1 MGPKEEETHTATK
14 ATRQLM
20 RNKAAKA
27 PALDK
32 MRLNMLL
39 HKGMC
44 VCACLCRI
52 SAVLANF
59 TNRIFENM
67 LFLSNPTDIQAYII
81 NANNSCSEAF
91 TEYTFLLQTYTRYI
105 HILFSA
111 YMHM

>member
-1 MGPKEEETHTATK
+1 MGPQEVETHTTTK

-27 PALDK
+27 PALDTI
-32 MRLNMLL
+32 RLYMLL

-44 VCACLCRI
+44 VCRI

-81 NANNSCSEAF
+81 SANNSCSEAF
-91 TEYTFLLQTYTRYI
+91 TEYTFLL
-105 HILFSA
+105 
-111 YMHM
+111 